1 MADPTRLSYFAS
13 VVSVAAL
20 AVGIFAWMGG
30 PRSSTRSASPRS
42 SSGLADDADP
52 SALAREVVRLRS
64 DVDALN
70 AKAAPGSL
78 RLLAAMEER
87 LAAVE
92 SALGQRAG
100 DAGAATALSSAPPLD
115 PLDRFRPVY
124 TEIKSSSSSVTIHQ
138 NADRMFVVSNSDPAL
153 ANTLLSVQAVRAD
166 GTVEPYTIVVPAPDD
181 SAALR

>member
-30 PRSSTRSASPRS
+30 PGSSTRSASPRS
-42 SSGLADDADP
+42 SSELADDADP
-52 SALAREVVRLRS
+52 TALAREVARLRS
-64 DVDALN
+64 DVDALSS
-70 AKAAPGSL
+70 KAAPGSL

-92 SALGQRAG
+92 A
-100 DAGAATALSSAPPLD
+100 ALSQQGANAGSASLRSPAQSQD

-124 TEIKSSSSSVTIHQ
+124 AEVRSSSSSVTIHQ
-138 NADRMFVVSNSDPAL
+138 NAERMFVVSNSDPAL

-166 GTVEPYTIVVPAPDD
+166 GTVDPYTIVVPAPGD